1 MTGLRGRHQDL
12 QALVAAPSLVSC
24 PGPEA
29 YTGDTAFN
37 LGGRTYQ
44 LRVLQIQI
52 LIPVTVY
59 LCINGTLLKSCEAL
73 AAPGTLRTAKHT
85 SMLL

>member
-1 MTGLRGRHQDL
+1 MTGPGGGRQDL
-12 QALVAAPSLVSC
+12 QALAAAPGLVSC

-29 YTGDTAFN
+29 NTGDTAFN

-44 LRVLQIQI
+44 LRVLQI

-59 LCINGTLLKSCEAL
+59 LVVYKWHFTQVL
-73 AAPGTLRTAKHT
+73 
-85 SMLL
+85 

>member
-1 MTGLRGRHQDL
+1 MTGPRGRRQDL
-12 QALVAAPSLVSC
+12 QALAAAPSLVSC

-29 YTGDTAFN
+29 NTGDTAFN

-59 LCINGTLLKSCEAL
+59 LVVYKWHFTQVL
-73 AAPGTLRTAKHT
+73 
-85 SMLL
+85 